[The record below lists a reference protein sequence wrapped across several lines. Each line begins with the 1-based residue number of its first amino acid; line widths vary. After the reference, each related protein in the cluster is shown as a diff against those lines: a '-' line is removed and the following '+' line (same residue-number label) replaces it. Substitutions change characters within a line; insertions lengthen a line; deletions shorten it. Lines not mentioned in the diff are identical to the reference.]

1 MYNEQE
7 YVGREE
13 DRYYPPAQPIASV
26 NSDELCDRQLNR
38 VEYLIDGLL
47 KPGLAVLAGSPKVGK
62 SWLVLQMCMCVASG
76 EKLWGLTTKQSDVL
90 YISLEDSLQRLQ
102 SRILTAFEE
111 PSEKLHL
118 ALSCSPLG
126 EEFENELHDF
136 ILSHPQTRLIVI
148 DTLQKIRC
156 GFSQPSYAADYSDL
170 SRIKGLA
177 DDLNICILMV
187 HHTRKMSDSDRFNEI
202 SGTNGIA
209 GSADTLMVLTK
220 EKRTSDKARL
230 LCTGRDIGDTE
241 YELTKNKLTF
251 CWECETADVAKNSP
265 SQFPEE
271 LKCLLYFMKKAVKF
285 SNTNTELVQ
294 QIERVTG
301 RRLNILR
308 LKRYMNLYRY
318 ELADMGLSFVS
329 VRIKGERGALI
340 VYEPP
345 GSLTVD
351 SP

>member
-1 MYNEQE
+1 MYYEQE
-7 YVGREE
+7 RVDRDE
-13 DRYYPPAQPIASV
+13 DRFYPPAQPLESV

-62 SWLVLQMCMCVASG
+62 SWLVLQMCMCVAKG
-76 EKLWGLTTKQSDVL
+76 EKLWGLATKQSEVL

-102 SRILTAFEE
+102 NRILTAFEE
-111 PSEKLHL
+111 PSESLHL

-126 EEFENELHDF
+126 EEFDNELHDF
-136 ILSHPQTRLIVI
+136 TLSHPQTKLIVI
-148 DTLQKIRC
+148 DTLQKMRG
-156 GFSQPSYAADYSDL
+156 GFTQPSYAADYSDL
-170 SRIKGLA
+170 SRIKRLA
-177 DDLNICILMV
+177 DDLGICILMV

-241 YELTKNKLTF
+241 YELTKNKRTF
-251 CWECETADVAKNSP
+251 CWDCANTGIAKNSP
-265 SQFPEE
+265 PQFPEE

-285 SNTNTELVQ
+285 SNTNTVLVQ

-301 RRLNILR
+301 RKLNILR
-308 LKRYMNLYRY
+308 LKKYMNLYRY
-318 ELADMGLSFVS
+318 ELDDMGLSFVS
-329 VRIKGERGALI
+329 VKFKGERGTLI
-340 VYEPP
+340 VYEVPKM
-345 GSLTVD
+345 D
-351 SP
+351 S